1 MNRIQVTINNL
12 AQVLLIYDK
21 IKVYRAN
28 TENGS
33 YAEITDADT
42 RLSLIAEQR
51 IYFYS
56 DDSGISTHWYKTSY
70 YNSTTFNESALS
82 ESQQGGTEDAKIGYT
97 FNNYGSPPNEWGK
110 ALTPDDLRY
119 HFIWGVDM
127 VASDELGSEIADEQ
141 LDFCIENAVNQFEHH
156 FDFDIRK
163 RVYKTQP
170 DDDLTQAVKWITGV
184 DYTDEDDPYDFN
196 INQWI
201 NYGFIQLRHKPI
213 ISVESALLFS
223 PWDQQVLDIITW
235 IRIYK
240 KVGQLGFFPT
250 GQTLSGLGYA
260 GTGMIA
266 AFPHIF
272 GANYPQAFKIDYTT
286 GYKSSNFIS
295 KDLRNAIG
303 MLATLNALGWIGD
316 GLLAGFSSASVS
328 LDGLSESFSST
339 QSATSAYFGAR
350 IKSYTDQLKEFV
362 KHNRLKYGNINMGMI
377 SGR

>member
-1 MNRIQVTINNL
+1 MNRIQITVDNL

-21 IKVYRAN
+21 VKVYRADS
-28 TENGS
+28 ENGS
-33 YAEITDADT
+33 YVEITIVST
-42 RLSLIAEQR
+42 RVSLIAEQR

-56 DDSGISTHWYKTSY
+56 DDTGTSTHWYKTSY
-70 YNSTTFNESALS
+70 FNSTSLDESGLS
-82 ESQQGGTEDAKIGYT
+82 DAQQGGTEDAKIGYT
-97 FNNYGSPPNEWGK
+97 FNNYGAPPNEWGK
-110 ALTPDDLRY
+110 ALTADDLRY

-127 VASDELGSEIADEQ
+127 VASDESGSEIEDEQ
-141 LDFCIENAVNQFEHH
+141 LNFCIGNAVSEFEKH

-170 DDDLTQAVKWITGV
+170 ASTLIQAVKWIAGV

-196 INQWI
+196 INQWR
-201 NYGFIQLRHKPI
+201 NYGFVQLRHRPI
-213 ISVESALLFS
+213 ISMDSAYLYS

-235 IRIYK
+235 ARLYK
-240 KVGQLGFFPT
+240 KVGQIAFFPT

-260 GTGMIA
+260 GSGIVA
-266 AFPHIF
+266 AFPHLF
-272 GANYPQAFKIDYTT
+272 NANYPHAFKFDYTT
-286 GYKSSNFIS
+286 GYKNSNFVPS
-295 KDLRNAIG
+295 DLRNAIG

-362 KHNRLKYGNINMGMI
+362 KHNRLKYGNISMGMI